1 MTNIWIHL
9 YDHVEIYVC
18 VGLILEIP
26 LAFWGLSILRL
37 RKKIIKEEPLLS
49 VGPQNLPVVVETSS
63 SEANLEKKQDATERA
78 A

>member
-26 LAFWGLSILRL
+26 LAFWGLSILQL
-37 RKKIIKEEPLLS
+37 RKKIIKEEPLLP

>member
-18 VGLILEIP
+18 VGVGLEIP

-37 RKKIIKEEPLLS
+37 KKKIMKERSLVP
-49 VGPQNLPVVVETSS
+49 VGPQNLPVIIETSS
-63 SEANLEKKQDATERA
+63 SQGNLEKKQDAKERA